1 MTGNYFS
8 GIQLL
13 RSRTLPIPL
22 TQVQQARADTLTDE
36 HLVHL
41 GAGATKPRPR
51 HHQEV
56 QSPPVPH
63 CQEHSS

>member
-1 MTGNYFS
+1 M
-8 GIQLL
+8 
-13 RSRTLPIPL
+13 PL
-22 TQVQQARADTLTDE
+22 TQVEQARADTLTDE